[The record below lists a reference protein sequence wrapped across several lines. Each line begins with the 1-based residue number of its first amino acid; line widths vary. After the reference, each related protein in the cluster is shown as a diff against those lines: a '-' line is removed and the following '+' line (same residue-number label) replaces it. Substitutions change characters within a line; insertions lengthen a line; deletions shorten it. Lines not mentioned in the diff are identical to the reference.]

1 MKNFLSAVLLSSALI
16 VPAALAL
23 DDHEREEHEHARIHR
38 YYDRDRHDWHE
49 WNEREDTAYR
59 RYLGE
64 QNREYREWNTVPR
77 REQSSYWRWRHAH
90 RDDDDR

>member
-23 DDHEREEHEHARIHR
+23 EDHDRDDHVRVRVHR

-49 WNEREDTAYR
+49 WSEHENRAYR
-59 RYLGE
+59 HYLEE
-64 QNREYREWNTVPR
+64 QHREYRDWDRVPR
-77 REQSSYWRWRHAH
+77 REQSSYWRWRHEH
-90 RDDDDR
+90 MDWDDR